1 MNNNEYAQFL
11 EKKQQHQVT
20 VGFDAENLSE
30 KLFDYQK
37 AIVTWAVKRGRAA
50 IFADTGM
57 GKSFMQ
63 SAWAGAVYNYTNK
76 NVLILAPLCV
86 APQTVKEAAKLGVN
100 IKYVREPQQETGI
113 YITNYEMMDA
123 FEDQIKQ
130 GLFSAIVLDESS
142 ILKHQDSKTRSKIID
157 LCKDIPYRLS
167 CTATP
172 SPNDFMELGSQAEFL
187 GLMTSMEMLA
197 MFFTHDSSET
207 SKWRL
212 KGHGRSKFWEWLATW
227 SVLIKKPSDLGFSD
241 KGYDLPPLNIDHVKI
256 EGDLVIE
263 DTGLKARNLAKKLTV
278 DERVAACAEMVNKT
292 TGSIIVWCHR
302 NEEGQKLRELIPDA
316 IEVSGADDIDE
327 KEEKLDLFT
336 NGKARVLITK
346 PKIAGFGMNWQHC
359 NQMYFVGLSD
369 SYEQIYQ
376 AIRRC
381 WRFGQTKPVDV
392 FMVAHSA
399 EGQVL
404 ENIKRKEDQAN
415 EMTREMI
422 SFMREFQEKEVK
434 QLVRDVAIYK
444 RDVIKKDNFEL
455 HLSDCVDLVKE
466 LPDESIDYSIF
477 SPPFA
482 SLYTYSNSDRDMG
495 NSKDYNEFWHHF
507 KFMVKELHRAMASG
521 RNVSVHCMNLPTSKV
536 RDGYIGIRDFRGD
549 IIRCFQEAGFVY
561 HSEVAI
567 WKDPV
572 VAMQRTK
579 ALGLLWKQIK
589 KDSSMNRQGLP
600 DYVVTFRKLGVNKKP
615 ISHTPEEFGVDKWQH
630 YASPVW
636 FDIKQSNTLN
646 GRMAREEEDER
657 HICPLQLDL
666 IERCLDL
673 WSAKGDTVF
682 SPFTGIGSE
691 GVVSLA
697 MGRKFIGSE
706 LKESY
711 FKIASENLAN
721 AHNFK
726 LESKKFD
733 FDARSAAVNFHKRKE
748 KKKEVEIEEPTE
760 YAEVLENQ
768 LSLI

>member
-1 MNNNEYAQFL
+1 MEYKYFL
-11 EKKQQHQVT
+11 KTKEQKELS
-20 VGFDAENLSE
+20 VGFETNDLHEM
-30 KLFDYQK
+30 LFDYQK
-37 AIVTWAVKRGRAA
+37 AIVQWALKRGRAA

-57 GKSFMQ
+57 GKSMMQ
-63 SAWAGAVYNYTNK
+63 VSWANAVYKHTK
-76 NVLILAPLCV
+76 KSVLVVAPLCV
-86 APQTVKEAAKLGVN
+86 APQTVKEASKLG
-100 IKYVREPQQETGI
+100 IEMKYIRTPQNEHGV
-113 YITNYEMMDA
+113 YITNYEMLDA
-123 FEDQIKQ
+123 FEDQI
-130 GLFSAIVLDESS
+130 GTGFFDAIVLDESS
-142 ILKHQDSKTRSKIID
+142 ILKHQDSKTRAKIIE
-157 LCKDIPYRLS
+157 LCKNIPFRLS

-197 MFFTHDSSET
+197 MFFTHDASET

-212 KGHGRSKFWEWLATW
+212 KGHGKSKFWEWLATW

-241 KGYDLPPLNIDHVKI
+241 VGYDLPALNIDHVKI

-263 DTGLKARNLAKKLTV
+263 DTGLKARNLAKKLTI
-278 DERVAACAEMVNKT
+278 DERVNKCAEMVNQSI
-292 TGSIIVWCHR
+292 GSVIVWCHR
-302 NEEGQKLRELIPDA
+302 NEEAQKLKDLIPDSV
-316 IEVSGADDIDE
+316 EVSGSDDIDE
-327 KEEKLDLFT
+327 KIDKIESFT
-336 NGKARVLITK
+336 NGTKRVMITK
-346 PKIAGFGMNWQHC
+346 PKVAGFGLNWQHC
-359 NQMYFVGLSD
+359 NLMYFVGLSD

-404 ENIKRKEDQAN
+404 ENIKRKEEQAE

-422 SFMREFQEKEVK
+422 SYMREFQEKEVR
-434 QLVRDVAIYK
+434 QLKKEVSEYK
-444 RDVIKKDNFEL
+444 RQFTKTDDFEL
-455 HLSDCVDLVKE
+455 HLADCCDLARE

-495 NSKDYNEFWHHF
+495 NSKNYDEFWVHF

-536 RDGYIGIRDFRGD
+536 RDGFIGIRDFRGD
-549 IIRCFQEAGFVY
+549 IIRLFQECGFVY

-615 ISHTPEEFGVDKWQH
+615 ISHTPEEFTVDKWQH

-673 WSAKGDTVF
+673 WSAKGDLVF

-706 LKESY
+706 LKGSY
-711 FKIASENLAN
+711 YEMAKDNLKN

-726 LESKKFD
+726 LESKKFN
-733 FDARSAAVNFHKRKE
+733 FDARQAATQFHKRKE
-748 KKKEVEIEEPTE
+748 KKGAEIIPIKDIEPMD
-760 YAEVLENQ
+760 LENQ
-768 LSLI
+768 LSLC